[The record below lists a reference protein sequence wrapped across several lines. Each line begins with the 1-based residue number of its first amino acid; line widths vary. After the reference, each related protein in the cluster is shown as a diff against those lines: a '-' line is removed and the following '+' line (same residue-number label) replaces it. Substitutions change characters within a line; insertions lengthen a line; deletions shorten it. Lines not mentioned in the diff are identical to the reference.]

1 MSYDPHSW
9 ICIPIHYAP
18 VELKIGT
25 LRGATDRALH
35 GTSKGVVGGGGRAG
49 GSRDDK
55 SKGPPA
61 RRVASLSPSP
71 LPADRSPPPPPLLL
85 SLSCRFVPHGEA
97 PFYPFREVHA
107 NVRARLNGETTR
119 TFPRERN
126 DRKRPASEKAAVRG
140 EGSFFARARFSVS
153 SRGANRATKAART
166 DVLNRAQTN
175 HFGTVARKHSCA
187 MPRH

>member
-1 MSYDPHSW
+1 VDLHTDSLCAGGTQNWNATWRNRSRAAWD
-9 ICIPIHYAP
+9 
-18 VELKIGT
+18 VEGGG
-25 LRGATDRALH
+25 R
-35 GTSKGVVGGGGRAG
+35 GGGRAG

-71 LPADRSPPPPPLLL
+71 LPADRSPPPLL
-85 SLSCRFVPHGEA
+85 SFSLFLVALSLTVRL
-97 PFYPFREVHA
+97 PFTLS
-107 NVRARLNGETTR
+107 ARCMQMFALALMARQRGRSRGNETTESVQR
-119 TFPRERN
+119 QRRRRCEGRDLFSR
-126 DRKRPASEKAAVRG
+126 AS
-140 EGSFFARARFSVS
+140 ARARFSVS